1 MSDGATEHG
10 DPGHNGDP
18 WEELTDD
25 VVRLAE
31 KLKATYRQ
39 VADEEG
45 PSEAEIR
52 QALAT
57 LAGAWNQIARWDPA
71 APTSPLKK
79 LEGRDLPLGLRPK
92 GLPKQTPP
100 TTENE
105 PQSTPTTFNFI
116 SIAHL

>member
-31 KLKATYRQ
+31 KLKATYRRI
-39 VADEEG
+39 ADEEG

-57 LAGAWNQIARWDPA
+57 LAGAWNQIARSVGLAMQDEAVRTQFLQA
-71 APTSPLKK
+71 ASSLASAVGATFTEFAGEPSP
-79 LEGRDLPLGLRPK
+79 
-92 GLPKQTPP
+92 PP
-100 TTENE
+100 EDG
-105 PQSTPTTFNFI
+105 P
-116 SIAHL
+116 

>member
-1 MSDGATEHG
+1 MTDGTTENG

-18 WEELTDD
+18 WGELTDD

-39 VADEEG
+39 IADEEG

-57 LAGAWNQIARWDPA
+57 LAGAWNQVTRSVGLAMQDEAVRAHFRQAASSLAAAVGATFAEVAADP
-71 APTSPLKK
+71 
-79 LEGRDLPLGLRPK
+79 ERRP
-92 GLPKQTPP
+92 
-100 TTENE
+100 
-105 PQSTPTTFNFI
+105 
-116 SIAHL
+116 